1 MCVTCSQSHRG
12 GTKLRS
18 NLCELNVNRKPRN
31 NDGFPLKVT
40 VCVKRQSTKITSSF
54 YIIDHKAEY
63 TFWISYDSI
72 HVSNDVSDILSKIIL
87 LMNVPFSLD
96 VDKLENK
103 EILISQIL
111 EFENKEILI
120 SKILEFSRTAVKNF
134 DTYINLD
141 IIKSICIHNDEFME
155 IYNNMDINYNLESSK
170 RARIELYSR
179 IAKFEALREEVRMKK
194 MRFEASIFKG
204 SNLSDTCSICWE
216 EFSTGS
222 KVSCIDK
229 FSHVYRE
236 LCILEWFFRSRS
248 CPYCRKNI

>member
-18 NLCELNVNRKPRN
+18 NLCELNVNRKPHN

-72 HVSNDVSDILSKIIL
+72 HVSNDVLDILSKIIL

-103 EILISQIL
+103 ETLISQIL
-111 EFENKEILI
+111 EFGK
-120 SKILEFSRTAVKNF
+120 TAVKNS
-134 DTYINLD
+134 DAYMNLD
-141 IIKSICIHNDEFME
+141 IIKSSRIYEKEFME
-155 IYNNMDINYNLESSK
+155 IYNNMDKKYNFETWR
-170 RARIELYSR
+170 RAQGELNLR
-179 IAKFEALREEVRMKK
+179 IAKFEVLQKEVGMKK
-194 MRFEASIFKG
+194 MIFEASKFEG
-204 SNLSDTCSICWE
+204 SKLSDTCSICCE
-216 EFSTGS
+216 EFSTVS
-222 KVSCIDK
+222 MVSCFDK
-229 FSHVYRE
+229 CSHVYHEAQPPRLAGQE
-236 LCILEWFFRSRS
+236 KVS
-248 CPYCRKNI
+248 Y